1 MSQVDFGEDKGN
13 NFSNFAPTTAKRSGM
28 VDTLIKWGVT
38 DNEKTAEVIL
48 LISGISFFIIS
59 GVIVYGTFVGFNR
72 PPAVEPEQVLQQKID
87 TTPGSFSDEA
97 KQRRVERLKNQIPQ

>member
-13 NFSNFAPTTAKRSGM
+13 NFSNLTPTTAKSSGM

-38 DNEKTAEVIL
+38 DNEKTAEIIL

-72 PPAVEPEQVLQQKID
+72 PPAVEPEQVLQNRIEK
-87 TTPGSFSDEA
+87 TSDALPDFA
-97 KQRRVERLKNQIPQ
+97 KERRMERIKNQTPQ

>member
-59 GVIVYGTFVGFNR
+59 GFIIYGTFVGFNR
-72 PPAVEPEQVLQQKID
+72 PPAVEPEQVLQNRIENIPESLPDKVK
-87 TTPGSFSDEA
+87 E
-97 KQRRVERLKNQIPQ
+97 RRAERLKEQIMP